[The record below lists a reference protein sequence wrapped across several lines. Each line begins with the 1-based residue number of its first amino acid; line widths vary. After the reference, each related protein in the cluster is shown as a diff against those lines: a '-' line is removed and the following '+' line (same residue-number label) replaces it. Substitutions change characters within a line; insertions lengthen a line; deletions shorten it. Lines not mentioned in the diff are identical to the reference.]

1 MSKYKICPKSPLRH
15 SAEAYTLI
23 ITYCICLSLSAVSLV
38 DWLLREMHGI
48 LLMGLLVQA
57 GKYDLALL
65 WNLTLVYVKDKK

>member
-1 MSKYKICPKSPLRH
+1 
-15 SAEAYTLI
+15 
-23 ITYCICLSLSAVSLV
+23 
-38 DWLLREMHGI
+38 MHGI